1 MKRPLALMEKPANPA
16 PARPGQFARSYL
28 FATGALRIKRKGHR
42 LFRKRLASKE
52 NPFPGGRL
60 ACCRAL
66 AAEAASAAPASASAS
81 ARSAG
86 RLMPLIWRE
95 WKMLW
100 HDAGLSDPHLQLDT
114 PEALGAFQAEA
125 TAALRRWRQV
135 DRERVRLAVE
145 AEWRVMPGSQKMLW
159 AAVAEQRKAF
169 ARPPSPP
176 RRPKRPP
183 PKPADKELEP
193 PCLSKMPSRE
203 ELYKG
208 GTDAAFAHPFVQE
221 LLSFAREKV
230 AQRSPLGAE
239 WNLCV
244 RTFGRSGHG
253 GRKKQRGIAAMTLAV
268 LKELGLLE
276 GELRRRVHIFVA
288 HDDPDFVS
296 GGYARALGEL
306 MDRVIV
312 GVRGADLQ
320 VRFIEECFPRGQ
332 HVVVCDD
339 NILALQHLVNGQGPP
354 QPPDLDAV
362 FLRARREMQLYGAHL
377 WGISP
382 THNVVFVQNS
392 TEVNTKLG
400 LVYGAFFGFVCLHE
414 KELYTQHGQVKDDL
428 ERSLRYWDRD
438 RVVIRFGHLVCKKS
452 HKPGAF
458 DTNKGGISA
467 SLGGQGHQNE
477 AQQALLRLE
486 QRFFGYVRLPSLS
499 DQKRDK
505 SGDLCTTRGCPVWK
519 NTVSNCG
526 VVFLRRSAKPPE
538 DGVLKVGYVC
548 RACRQRSA
556 KKWRCLC
563 IDPLEREARR
573 FHTSNLR
580 GELLLAFPKTPG
592 SPATPSRPVEAI
604 VDFGYYE
611 HWSKVCGSLHRFHV
625 VVRCPK
631 VLQEV
636 TRDTATA
643 QFERKQFSL
652 LIRGAAKDYMLR
664 RTVGARVAALPVS
677 FPVCPDRCSLLVWPG
692 RKVELVLRPYPPS
705 WLQPGARVRVVRL
718 ETEDA
723 QRLNGRQGTVQSFV
737 EPEDKT
743 SARYAVKMDS
753 GTRLKLR
760 PANLQLI

>member
-183 PKPADKELEP
+183 PKPAEKELEP

-477 AQQALLRLE
+477 AQRALLRLE

-526 VVFLRRSAKPPE
+526 VVFLRRRAEGAGGASIYSGPTNPNSSRWATCAAPVASVARRSGGVCASIPWSGRPSASSS
-538 DGVLKVGYVC
+538 
-548 RACRQRSA
+548 RSA
-556 KKWRCLC
+556 R
-563 IDPLEREARR
+563 
-573 FHTSNLR
+573 
-580 GELLLAFPKTPG
+580 
-592 SPATPSRPVEAI
+592 
-604 VDFGYYE
+604 
-611 HWSKVCGSLHRFHV
+611 SL
-625 VVRCPK
+625 P
-631 VLQEV
+631 
-636 TRDTATA
+636 
-643 QFERKQFSL
+643 
-652 LIRGAAKDYMLR
+652 
-664 RTVGARVAALPVS
+664 
-677 FPVCPDRCSLLVWPG
+677 
-692 RKVELVLRPYPPS
+692 
-705 WLQPGARVRVVRL
+705 
-718 ETEDA
+718 
-723 QRLNGRQGTVQSFV
+723 
-737 EPEDKT
+737 
-743 SARYAVKMDS
+743 
-753 GTRLKLR
+753 
-760 PANLQLI
+760 